1 MNLLEKKLVALCFL
15 FAPLT
20 AAAEPL
26 TTAEALK
33 DRVMGNP
40 KAPVTLIEYASLAC
54 HHCADFH
61 ANTLPKIKER
71 FIDTGKVKLIF
82 RDFPFDSSAF
92 AAAMTARCAPPARY
106 FQFVSVLFANQ
117 EMWSH
122 SPNPR
127 EALAR
132 IAKLGGMTQQD
143 FDQCVDNKG
152 LFAGL
157 RQRQLDA
164 ERTYE
169 IRSTPTF
176 ILGDKKITGNQPFKV
191 FEKAL
196 NEAK

>member
-1 MNLLEKKLVALCFL
+1 MRALRRLLVVLCVPFTAL
-15 FAPLT
+15 P

-26 TTAEALK
+26 PTAEALK
-33 DRVMGNP
+33 DRVMGDPN
-40 KAPVTLIEYASLAC
+40 APVTLVEYASLAC

-61 ANTLPKIKER
+61 AKTLPRIKER

-82 RDFPFDSSAF
+82 RDFPFDGPAF
-92 AAAMTARCAPPARY
+92 AAAMMARCAPEPRY
-106 FQFVSVLFANQ
+106 FQYVSVLFENQ
-117 EMWSH
+117 ALWSN
-122 SPNPR
+122 SPSPR

-132 IAKLGGMTQQD
+132 IAKLGGMTQDD
-143 FDQCVDNKG
+143 FDKCVDNKD

-157 RQRQLDA
+157 RQRQIEA
-164 ERTYE
+164 EQQHR

-176 ILGDKKITGNQPFKV
+176 VLGDQTIAGNQPYEV